1 MRDFEAIGRV
11 LGRPARLLN
20 IAGLGILAGGM
31 VAGAG
36 LHAVGLNR
44 AVSIAV
50 AVAIIVLGIGLLWM
64 RFLGSRIAP
73 AYEAILH
80 HDLIERAAWRRATGV
95 QRPRSRSLAASWLRR
110 NPEPPDPGS
119 ADLIRR
125 AELLIWTGDRDAASL
140 ALRRVRP
147 ETPIERFDVLVNA
160 ATVDAID
167 GRPVDLRPIR
177 EALLAID
184 EQAERRVR
192 RVCLGLLESR
202 IALAKGEDPWA
213 PVLSARGDLDRV
225 APAATLR
232 AVTAAVFALVV
243 VLAGL
248 AGTVLTFVPR

>member
-1 MRDFEAIGRV
+1 MADFEAIGRV

-20 IAGLGILAGGM
+20 VCGLVILATG
-31 VAGAG
+31 VLTGAV
-36 LHAVGLNR
+36 LHATGANR
-44 AVSIAV
+44 PLSIAV
-50 AVAIIVLGIGLLWM
+50 AVAIIVLGIGLLWL
-64 RFLGSRIAP
+64 RFLASRIAP

-80 HDLIERAAWRRATGV
+80 HDLIERAAWRRATGSP
-95 QRPRSRSLAASWLRR
+95 RPRSRAIAASWLRR
-110 NPEPPDPGS
+110 HREPAEPTTG
-119 ADLIRR
+119 DLIRR
-125 AELLIWTGDRDAASL
+125 AELQIWTGDRDAASL
-140 ALRRVRP
+140 ALRRVRA
-147 ETPIERFDVLVNA
+147 ETPIERFDLLVDL
-160 ATVDAID
+160 ATID
-167 GRPVDLRPIR
+167 TIEGRAVDLRPIR

-202 IALAKGEDPWA
+202 IALAKGEDPWL
-213 PVLSARGDLDRV
+213 PVLAARADLDRV

>member
-1 MRDFEAIGRV
+1 MRDFEAIGHV

-20 IAGLGILAGGM
+20 AAGLVVLAAG
-31 VAGAG
+31 VATGVLLHGTGA
-36 LHAVGLNR
+36 NR
-44 AVSIAV
+44 AVSIAA
-50 AVAIIVLGIGLLWM
+50 AVAIIVLGIGLLWL

-80 HDLIERAAWRRATGV
+80 HDLIERAAWRRATGA
-95 QRPRSRSLAASWLRR
+95 QRPRSKARAERWLRGH
-110 NPEPPDPGS
+110 PEPGEPTSG
-119 ADLIRR
+119 DLIRR
-125 AELLIWTGDRDAASL
+125 AELMMWTGELDAASL
-140 ALRRVRP
+140 LLRRVRP
-147 ETPIERFDVLVNA
+147 ETPVERFDLLVDI
-160 ATVDAID
+160 ATLDTVE

-177 EALLAID
+177 EAYLAID

-202 IALAKGEDPWA
+202 IALARNEDPWA
-213 PVLSARGDLDRV
+213 PVLAARADLDRV

-248 AGTVLTFVPR
+248 AGAVLTFVPR

>member
-1 MRDFEAIGRV
+1 MRDFDAIGRV

-20 IAGLGILAGGM
+20 VAGLVILAVGVLG
-31 VAGAG
+31 GAG
-36 LHAVGLNR
+36 LHATGANR
-44 AVSIAV
+44 AVSIAL
-50 AVAIIVLGIGLLWM
+50 AVAIIVLGIGLLWL

-80 HDLIERAAWRRATGV
+80 HDLIERAAWRRATGS
-95 QRPRSRSLAASWLRR
+95 QRPRSKGSAAAWLRR
-110 NPEPPDPGS
+110 HDEPVDPSSG
-119 ADLIRR
+119 DLLRR
-125 AELLIWTGDRDAASL
+125 AELLMWTGDRDAASL
-140 ALRRVRP
+140 ALRRVRA
-147 ETPIERFDVLVNA
+147 ETPIERFDLLVDV
-160 ATVDAID
+160 ATVDTIE

-184 EQAERRVR
+184 EQADRRVR

-202 IALAKGEDPWA
+202 IALAKGDDPWA
-213 PVLSARGDLDRV
+213 PVLAARGDLDRV